1 MEDRNAG
8 PVLPNETLD
17 LGGRSML
24 PHARTHGGDTPVNA
38 VAEGQVRRGDNKP
51 GYFEFGIRCA
61 FGMSASRRPRN
72 SGLTS

>member
-8 PVLPNETLD
+8 PVLPDGTLD
-17 LGGRSML
+17 LGSRSMPPRAL
-24 PHARTHGGDTPVNA
+24 THDGDTPVNA
-38 VAEGQVRRGDNKP
+38 VAEGQFRRGDIEP

-61 FGMSASRRPRN
+61 FGMCPSSRPRN

>member
-1 MEDRNAG
+1 
-8 PVLPNETLD
+8 
-17 LGGRSML
+17 ML

-38 VAEGQVRRGDNKP
+38 VAEGQFRRGDNKP

-61 FGMSASRRPRN
+61 FGMSPSRRPRN